1 MLQAVSHPFLL
12 VLEKGLLLCDGAM
25 GTLLHKRGVPL
36 SACLEAVNLENPDLV
51 SAIHREHV
59 EAGAEIIE
67 TNTFGATSL
76 LLNRHGLAGRVKQ
89 VNRRAVEIARGAA
102 REAGRSVFVAGAAI
116 VGGCCGTTPEH
127 TDAMRA
133 VLSGATAEP
142 AAPQAHQP

>member
-12 VLEKGLLLCDGAM
+12 VLEKDALLRDGGM
-25 GTLLHKRGVPL
+25 GTLLHERGVPL
-36 SACLEAVNLENPDLV
+36 SACLEAVNLESPDLAC
-51 SAIHREHV
+51 AIRREYV

-67 TNTFGATSL
+67 TNTFGVTGL

-102 REAGRSVFVAGAAI
+102 GEAGRSVFVVGAAI
-116 VGGCCGTTPEH
+116 VGGCRGTTPEH
-127 TDAMRA
+127 IDAMRA